1 MQQEL
6 LAIWGE
12 GAEEL
17 SVTFYDEKSYDATVV
32 GVSEKKDIAVI
43 KVALNDIKPSTI
55 ESIAIATI
63 GDSNKLKVGN
73 GIIAIRNALGYG
85 QSVTTGVVSAL
96 NREVEKCPASVNFK
110 NYKKILQEGRN
121 RFEQLEAQANEI
133 IKNYN
138 KALNKFSKL
147 KGESEIV
154 KKRNVSSIN
163 LENTTTL
170 IADANS
176 LVGELSEE
184 NRRVEELV
192 RKSEEIVRKSADLSN
207 KLTEAKS
214 RSGVIKAQIEK
225 KKEEIAPKIAEIEKQ
240 IKELEPKV
248 QDKEKYD
255 KYLEMKEKGIF
266 PVFVNLEDV
275 FCGGCK
281 VELSLNFIE
290 KLKTKKMLS
299 CEHCGRIIMFK

>member
-1 MQQEL
+1 M
-6 LAIWGE
+6 
-12 GAEEL
+12 
-17 SVTFYDEKSYDATVV
+17 KTVL
-32 GVSEKKDIAVI
+32 EIQ
-43 KVALNDIKPSTI
+43 
-55 ESIAIATI
+55 
-63 GDSNKLKVGN
+63 KLDRQ
-73 GIIAIRNALGYG
+73 IR
-85 QSVTTGVVSAL
+85 AL
-96 NREVEKCPASVNFK
+96 NREVDKCPASVSFK

-154 KKRNVSSIN
+154 RKRNTPTIN
-163 LENTTTL
+163 LENTSTL
-170 IADANS
+170 ITDANS

-192 RKSEEIVRKSADLSN
+192 RRAEEIVRKSAELSN
-207 KLTEAKS
+207 KLTEAKL
-214 RSGVIKAQIEK
+214 RSGSIKAQIEK
-225 KKEEIAPKIAEIEKQ
+225 KKQEVAPKIAAIEKQ
-240 IKELEPKV
+240 IKEMEPKV
-248 QDKEKYD
+248 QDKEKYS

-266 PVFVNLEDV
+266 PVFVGLEDV

-290 KLKTKKMLS
+290 KLKTQKMLS